1 MIHVF
6 KNLFTIHKHN
16 YCKCAVYATLVGYD
30 PWIVNYRCKS
40 IIYQHNCYI
49 PVLII
54 HVYMD
59 FMSPLVFFNLKEQ
72 QIQLLFLFQACYV
85 NETIVIVAAL
95 IIHVYMDFMCYKH
108 NISCVSCNLMRSKL
122 LKAYRSLVIRN
133 IQVYN
138 LLFQAI

>member
-95 IIHVYMDFMCYKH
+95 IIHVYMDFMCKKCCNYSKPSDSWIIH
-108 NISCVSCNLMRSKL
+108 VYMDFMCLESNIKL
-122 LKAYRSLVIRN
+122 
-133 IQVYN
+133 
-138 LLFQAI
+138 